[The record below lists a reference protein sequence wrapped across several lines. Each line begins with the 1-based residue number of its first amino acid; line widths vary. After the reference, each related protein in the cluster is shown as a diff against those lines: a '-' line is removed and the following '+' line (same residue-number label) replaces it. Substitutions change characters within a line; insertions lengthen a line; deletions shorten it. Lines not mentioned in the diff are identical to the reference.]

1 MSKPRFVHLHT
12 HTEYSLLD
20 GANRIRP
27 LVEKAAHWDMPALAI
42 TDHGLMSGAIEFYE
56 ACLEAGI
63 KPIIGCEVY
72 VAPRKRTDRDARQDS
87 SAFHLLLLAKNLTG
101 YKNLIRLSTIASLEG
116 FYYKPRVDREAL
128 QQYSEG
134 LIATSGCLS
143 SEVSVALIN
152 RNYDEALRTAGFYR
166 DLFGKENYFIEL
178 QDHGLPEQKA
188 IRDGLLQLS
197 RDLGVPLICTNDVHY
212 LNADDARAHDVLLCV
227 QTGKTVQDEDRLRYG
242 SNEFYLKTPQE
253 MAQRF
258 SDHPEALENTMRIVE
273 MVDLRLEFGRVH
285 LPEPDLPPGHT
296 AMSYLAS
303 LARAGMK
310 QRYHPVTPEVEQRLA
325 YELDV
330 IDKTGFAS
338 YFLIVRDFA
347 QFARDRG
354 IFFGV
359 RGSAAGSMVS
369 YCIGI
374 TDIDPLYYGL
384 TFERFLNPERVQMPD
399 IDMDFEDTRRDE
411 VIHYVTQKYGSDRVA
426 QIGTFGTLGAKQA
439 VRDVG
444 KALGIPAQTV
454 DRIARLIPVGPKV
467 TLEEAIQENTE
478 LQALVQS
485 EERLQELI
493 AIAQRLEGVA
503 RHMSTHAA
511 GVVISRDPLCEHVPL
526 ARVGDG
532 PPVTQ
537 YDMGALEKI
546 GLLKMDFLGLT
557 NLTILS
563 KTLLNIER
571 TRHTR
576 IDLRSIPL
584 DDRKT
589 YEMLGQGDTTGVF
602 QLESQGMRR
611 YISEL
616 KPGDVR
622 ELAAM
627 VALYRPGP
635 MEHIPR
641 YIRSKLGLQPITYPH
656 PSLEPILKETYG
668 VIVYQDQVLQI
679 VRALAGFTLGQA
691 DILRRAMGK
700 KKAEDMEKMR
710 SMFIDGAV
718 RNGIDAAQA
727 NQLFQ
732 LISPFARYAFNKAHA
747 VCYAMVAYQTAY
759 LKANYPVEYF
769 AALMASYIDNQDK
782 VVQYVE
788 ECHRRNIKI
797 LAPDINRSDV
807 DFTVEG
813 DAIRFGLGAIKN
825 VGKAAVEVILRARA
839 DRPFVSLFDF
849 CVRTLEQQGN
859 FSKSTVETL
868 IQAGAFHSLIP
879 NRNQLLSALEETWAA
894 AHRAAYHRRIGQ
906 ESLFAGKQA
915 QEAEEPPLPNVPEL
929 PKEQILAF
937 EKELLGVYLAAHPLR
952 SLQPRIR
959 QMGAVPCSQ
968 IKEMAEG
975 TTARI
980 AGVITHVRPLRT
992 KRGDR
997 MAVVTVEDLSGTIAA
1012 TVFPNVYV
1020 QHEPLLTKDNLVI
1033 LEGRVKHRDRLRSEE
1048 GDSGET
1054 HGEAQVELV
1063 CEKIHALANGS
1074 VPNGNGHRTAGSG
1087 AAVRTLHIRLTPAHR
1102 SALRVLREILTRQPG
1117 EARLILHVDSGTQRF
1132 RVVSHLSVN
1141 ASDDTQRDLAR
1152 IVGRDSVWTQ

>member
-1 MSKPRFVHLHT
+1 MSKPQFVHLHT

-20 GANRIRP
+20 GANRIVP
-27 LVEKAAHWDMPALAI
+27 LVQKVASLGMPALAI
-42 TDHGLMSGAIEFYE
+42 TDHGVMSGAIEFYE
-56 ACLEAGI
+56 ACLEVGI

-72 VAPRKRTDRDARQDS
+72 VAPRKRTDRDPRQDS

-116 FYYKPRVDREAL
+116 FYYKPRVDHEVL

-143 SEVSVALIN
+143 SEVCVALLN
-152 RNYDEALRTAGFYR
+152 RDYEKALRIAGFYR
-166 DLFGKENYFIEL
+166 DLFGKDNYFIEL
-178 QDHGLPEQKA
+178 QDHGLREQLA
-188 IRDGLLQLS
+188 IREGLIRLAC
-197 RDLGVPLICTNDVHY
+197 DLDVPLICTNDVHY

-227 QTGKTVQDEDRLRYG
+227 QTGKTVHEEDRLRYG
-242 SNEFYLKTPQE
+242 SNEFYLKTPEQ
-253 MAQRF
+253 MAQLF
-258 SDHPEALENTMRIVE
+258 PDHPEALENTLRIAE

-285 LPEPDLPPGHT
+285 LPEPDLPAGHT
-296 AMSYLAS
+296 AISYLAH
-303 LARAGMK
+303 LAREGMT

-330 IDKTGFAS
+330 IEKTGFAP

-347 QFARDRG
+347 QFARNRG

-359 RGSAAGSMVS
+359 RGSAAGSLVS

-411 VIHYVTQKYGSDRVA
+411 VIRYVTEKYGAGRVA

-454 DRIARLIPVGPKV
+454 DRLARLIPAGPKV
-467 TLEEAIQENTE
+467 TIEGALKENPE
-478 LQALVQS
+478 LQRLVESDPQ
-485 EERLQELI
+485 LQELVEI
-493 AIAQRLEGVA
+493 AKRLEGVA

-511 GVVISRDPLCEHVPL
+511 GVVISRDPLSEHVPL

-537 YDMGALEKI
+537 YDMGSLEKI

-557 NLTILS
+557 NLAILA
-563 KTLLNIER
+563 KTLQNIER
-571 TRHTR
+571 TRGER
-576 IDLRSIPL
+576 LDLRRIPL

-611 YISEL
+611 NIAEL
-616 KPGDVR
+616 KPSDVR

-635 MEHIPR
+635 MDHIPE
-641 YIRSKLGLQPITYPH
+641 YIRSKLGLQPIVYPH
-656 PSLEPILKETYG
+656 PALEPILRETYG

-710 SMFIDGAV
+710 SKFIAGAV
-718 RNGIDAAQA
+718 RNGIDATQA
-727 NQLFQ
+727 EQLFK
-732 LISPFARYAFNKAHA
+732 LIEPFAGYAFNKAHA
-747 VCYAMVAYQTAY
+747 VCYAMLAYQTAY

-769 AALMASYIDNQDK
+769 AALMASYLDNQDK

-788 ECHRRNIKI
+788 ECRRRNIQI
-797 LAPDINRSDV
+797 LPPDINRSEV
-807 DFTVEG
+807 DFSVENG
-813 DAIRFGLGAIKN
+813 AIRFGLGAIKN

-839 DRPFVSLFDF
+839 NGPFTSLFDF
-849 CVRTLEQQGN
+849 CARTLEQQGN
-859 FSKSTVETL
+859 FNKSTVETL
-868 IQAGAFHSLIP
+868 IQAGAFQALVP
-879 NRNQLLSALEETWAA
+879 NRNQLLSALDDTWAA
-894 AHRAAYHRRIGQ
+894 AQRAVHNRRIGQ
-906 ESLFAGKQA
+906 ESLFAAGQMHDVT
-915 QEAEEPPLPNVPEL
+915 EPPLPSVPEL
-929 PKEQILAF
+929 PREQILAF
-937 EKELLGVYLAAHPLR
+937 EKDLLGVYLADHPLH
-952 SLQPRIR
+952 SMQARIR
-959 QMGAVPCSQ
+959 QMGVVPCNQ
-968 IKEMAEG
+968 LGEMAEG
-975 TTARI
+975 TSVRI
-980 AGVITHVRPLRT
+980 AGVITNIHHLRT
-992 KRGDR
+992 KRGER
-997 MAVVTVEDLSGTIAA
+997 MATLTVEDLTGTISVTA
-1012 TVFPNVYV
+1012 FPSVY
-1020 QHEPLLTKDNLVI
+1020 QQYESLLSKDSLVI
-1033 LEGRVKHRDRLRSEE
+1033 IDGKVKHRDRLRTEDAE
-1048 GDSGET
+1048 GTET
-1054 HGEAQVELV
+1054 PVQVELV
-1063 CEKIHALANGS
+1063 CERVHSLSNAT
-1074 VPNGNGHRTAGSG
+1074 VPEAGGNGKQPTC
-1087 AAVRTLHIRLTPAHR
+1087 TLHIRLTPAHR
-1102 SALRVLREILTRQPG
+1102 PALRVLREILTQRPG
-1117 EARLILHVDSGTQRF
+1117 EARLVLHVDAGKQRY
-1132 RVVSHLSVN
+1132 RVISHLNVDV
-1141 ASDDTQRDLAR
+1141 SDHTQQDLVR
-1152 IVGRDSVWTQ
+1152 IVGRESVWLQ

>member
-1 MSKPRFVHLHT
+1 MSQPRFVHLHT

-20 GANRIRP
+20 GANRIKP
-27 LVEKAAHWDMPALAI
+27 LVQKVASLGMPALAI
-42 TDHGLMSGAIEFYE
+42 TDHGVMSGAIEFYE

-72 VAPRKRTDRDARQDS
+72 VAPRKRTDRDPRKDS
-87 SAFHLLLLAKNLTG
+87 SAFHLLLLAKNLSG

-116 FYYKPRVDREAL
+116 FYYKPRVDHEAL

-143 SEVSVALIN
+143 SEVCVALIN
-152 RNYDEALRTAGFYR
+152 RDYERALRIAGFYR

-178 QDHGLPEQKA
+178 QDHGLSEQQA
-188 IRDGLLQLS
+188 IREGLIKLS

-227 QTGKTVQDEDRLRYG
+227 QTGKTVNEEDRLRYG
-242 SNEFYLKTPQE
+242 SNEFYLKTPEE
-253 MAQRF
+253 MARLF
-258 SDHPEALENTMRIVE
+258 PDHPEALENTLRIME
-273 MVDLRLEFGRVH
+273 MVDLRLDFGRVH

-296 AMSYLAS
+296 AISYLTH
-303 LARAGMK
+303 LARQGMQQK
-310 QRYHPVTPEVEQRLA
+310 YHPVTPEVEQRLA
-325 YELDV
+325 YELEV
-330 IDKTGFAS
+330 IDKTGFAP
-338 YFLIVRDFA
+338 YFLIVHDFA

-369 YCIGI
+369 YCVGI

-411 VIHYVTQKYGSDRVA
+411 VIRYVTEKYGEDRVA

-454 DRIARLIPVGPKV
+454 DQIARLIPIGSKV
-467 TLEEAIQENTE
+467 TIDSALKANPE
-478 LQALVQS
+478 LRELIDNDS
-485 EERLQELI
+485 RLQELI
-493 AIAQRLEGVA
+493 EIAQRLEGVA

-511 GVVISRDPLCEHVPL
+511 GVVISRDPLTEHVPL

-557 NLTILS
+557 NLTILA
-563 KTLLNIER
+563 KTLQNIER
-571 TRHTR
+571 TRGKR
-576 IDLRSIPL
+576 IDLHDIPL

-611 YISEL
+611 NIAEL
-616 KPGDVR
+616 KPNDVR

-635 MEHIPR
+635 MDHIPR
-641 YIRSKLGLQPITYPH
+641 YIRCKLGLQPIEYPH
-656 PSLEPILKETYG
+656 PSLEPILEETYG
-668 VIVYQDQVLQI
+668 VIVYQDQVLQT

-691 DILRRAMGK
+691 DILRRAIGK

-710 SMFIDGAV
+710 SKFIEGAV
-718 RNGIDAAQA
+718 RNGISEKQA
-727 NQLFQ
+727 EKLYE
-732 LISPFARYAFNKAHA
+732 LIEPFAGYAFNKAHA

-769 AALMASYIDNQDK
+769 AALMAAHFDNQDK

-788 ECHRRNIKI
+788 ECRRRNIQI
-797 LAPDINRSDV
+797 LPPDINRSDA

-839 DRPFVSLFDF
+839 DKPFASLFDF

-859 FSKSTVETL
+859 FGKSTVETL
-868 IQAGAFHSLIP
+868 IQAGAFHCLVP
-879 NRNQLLSALEETWAA
+879 NRNQLLTALEDTWAA
-894 AHRAAYHRRIGQ
+894 AQRAVHNRRIGQ
-906 ESLFAGKQA
+906 ESLFTGGQMEQVA
-915 QEAEEPPLPNVPEL
+915 EPPLPHVPEFSR
-929 PKEQILAF
+929 EQILAF
-937 EKELLGVYLAAHPLR
+937 EKELLGVYLADHPLR
-952 SLQPRIR
+952 SLQTR
-959 QMGAVPCSQ
+959 MKHLGVVPCNHLREVADGAQ
-968 IKEMAEG
+968 V
-975 TTARI
+975 RV
-980 AGVITHVRPLRT
+980 AGVITSVRHLRT

-997 MAVVTVEDLSGTIAA
+997 MAAVVLEDLTGTLSA
-1012 TVFPNVYV
+1012 TAFPNVYEE
-1020 QHEPLLTKDNLVI
+1020 HKHLLMKDNVVV
-1033 LEGRVKHRDRLRSEE
+1033 LEGRVKYRDRLRAEDSEH
-1048 GDSGET
+1048 GET
-1054 HGEAQVELV
+1054 QVQVELI
-1063 CEKIHALANGS
+1063 CERAQALTNGIT
-1074 VPNGNGHRTAGSG
+1074 PGGNGGNNGNGRQRTA
-1087 AAVRTLHIRLTPAHR
+1087 RTLHIRLTPAHR
-1102 SALRVLREILTRQPG
+1102 PALRVLREILTRHPG
-1117 EARLILHVDSGTQRF
+1117 EARLVLHVHSGKQRY
-1132 RVVSHLSVN
+1132 RVVSHLNVDV
-1141 ASDDTQRDLAR
+1141 SDNTQQDLVR
-1152 IVGRDSVWTQ
+1152 IVGRDSVWLQ

>member
-1 MSKPRFVHLHT
+1 MSQPRFVHLHT

-20 GANRIRP
+20 GANRIKP
-27 LVEKAAHWDMPALAI
+27 LVQQVAHLGMPALAI
-42 TDHGLMSGAIEFYE
+42 TDHGVMSGAIEFYE

-72 VAPRKRTDRDARQDS
+72 VAPRKRTDRDPRKDS

-101 YKNLIRLSTIASLEG
+101 YKNLIRLTTIASLEG
-116 FYYKPRVDREAL
+116 FYYKPRVDHEVL

-143 SEVSVALIN
+143 SEVCVALIQ
-152 RNYDEALRTAGFYR
+152 RDYEKALRIAGFYR

-178 QDHGLPEQKA
+178 QDHGLSEQKA
-188 IRDGLLQLS
+188 IREGLIRIS

-212 LNADDARAHDVLLCV
+212 LNAEDARAHDVLLCI
-227 QTGKTVQDEDRLRYG
+227 QTGKTIQDEDRLRYG
-242 SNEFYLKTPQE
+242 SNEFYLKTPEQ
-253 MAQRF
+253 MAQLF
-258 SDHPEALENTMRIVE
+258 PEHPEALENTLRIAE

-296 AMSYLAS
+296 AISYLAH
-303 LARAGMK
+303 LAREGMK
-310 QRYHPVTPEVEQRLA
+310 SKYHPVTPEVEQRLA

-330 IDKTGFAS
+330 IEKTGFAP

-411 VIHYVTQKYGSDRVA
+411 VIRYVTEKYGEDRVA

-454 DRIARLIPVGPKV
+454 DQMARLIPAGPKV
-467 TLEEAIQENTE
+467 TLDSA
-478 LQALVQS
+478 LQAS
-485 EERLQELI
+485 PELQELI
-493 AIAQRLEGVA
+493 AKDPRLQELMEIARRLEGVS

-511 GVVISRDPLCEHVPL
+511 GVVISRDPLAEHVPL
-526 ARVGDG
+526 AKVGEG

-557 NLTILS
+557 NLTILA
-563 KTLLNIER
+563 KTLRNIEQ
-571 TRHTR
+571 TRGER
-576 IDLRSIPL
+576 IDLHSIPL

-611 YISEL
+611 HIAEL

-635 MEHIPR
+635 MDHIPR
-641 YIRSKLGLQPITYPH
+641 YIRCKLGLQPIEYPH
-656 PSLEPILKETYG
+656 PSLEPILQETYG

-710 SMFIDGAV
+710 SQFIEGAI
-718 RNGIDAAQA
+718 RNAINQEQA
-727 NQLFQ
+727 EKLFE
-732 LISPFARYAFNKAHA
+732 LIEPFAGYAFNKAHA

-769 AALMASYIDNQDK
+769 AALMAAHFDNQDK

-788 ECHRRNIKI
+788 ECRRRNIQI
-797 LAPDINRSDV
+797 LPPDINRSDV
-807 DFTVEG
+807 DFTVEDG
-813 DAIRFGLGAIKN
+813 AIRFGLGAIKN

-839 DRPFVSLFDF
+839 DGPFTSLFDF

-859 FSKSTVETL
+859 FGKSTVETL
-868 IQAGAFHSLIP
+868 IQAGAFHSLVP
-879 NRNQLLSALEETWAA
+879 NRNSLLSGLDDTWAA
-894 AHRAAYHRRIGQ
+894 AQRAVHNRRIGQ
-906 ESLFAGKQA
+906 ESLFAGGPM
-915 QEAEEPPLPNVPEL
+915 QEVEEPPLPSVPEFSR
-929 PKEQILAF
+929 EQILAF
-937 EKELLGVYLAAHPLR
+937 EKELLGVYLADHPLR
-952 SLQPRIR
+952 SLQTRMK
-959 QMGAVPCSQ
+959 QLGVVPCNHLH
-968 IKEMAEG
+968 EMADG
-975 TTARI
+975 AQVRI
-980 AGVITHVRPLRT
+980 AGVITSVRPLRT

-997 MAVVTVEDLSGTIAA
+997 MAAITLEDLTGTISA
-1012 TVFPNVYV
+1012 TAFPKVYEE
-1020 QHEPLLTKDNLVI
+1020 HKSLLAKDCVVV
-1033 LEGRVKHRDRLRSEE
+1033 LEGRVKHRDRLRAEDPE
-1048 GDSGET
+1048 SGEAQ
-1054 HGEAQVELV
+1054 AQVELV
-1063 CEKIHALANGS
+1063 CEKAYALTKGS
-1074 VPNGNGHRTAGSG
+1074 TPTSSGSNGNSKPSA
-1087 AAVRTLHIRLTPAHR
+1087 RTLHIRLTPAHR
-1102 SALRVLREILTRQPG
+1102 PALRVLREILTRHPG
-1117 EARLILHVDSGTQRF
+1117 EARLVLHVDSGRQRY
-1132 RVVSHLSVN
+1132 RVVSHLNVDV
-1141 ASDDTQRDLAR
+1141 SDDTQQDLVR
-1152 IVGRDSVWTQ
+1152 IVGRDSVWLQ

>member
-1 MSKPRFVHLHT
+1 MSKPQFVHLHT

-20 GANRIRP
+20 GANRIQP
-27 LVEKAAHWDMPALAI
+27 LVNKAVSMGMPALAI
-42 TDHGLMSGAIEFYE
+42 TDHGVMSGAIEFYQ
-56 ACLEAGI
+56 ACLDAGI

-72 VAPRKRTDRDARQDS
+72 VAPRKRTNRDPRRDS

-116 FYYKPRVDREAL
+116 FYYKPRVDHEVL

-143 SEVSVALIN
+143 SEVCVALIN
-152 RNYDEALRTAGFYR
+152 RDYQRALRIASFYR

-178 QDHGLPEQKA
+178 QDHGLSEQKA
-188 IRDGLLQLS
+188 IREGLIQLS
-197 RDLGVPLICTNDVHY
+197 CDLGVPLICTNDVHY
-212 LNADDARAHDVLLCV
+212 LTAEDARAHDVLLCV
-227 QTGKTVQDEDRLRYG
+227 QTGKTIHDEDRLRYG
-242 SNEFYLKTPQE
+242 SNEFYLKSPEQ
-253 MAQRF
+253 MAQLF
-258 SDHPEALENTMRIVE
+258 PDHPEAIENTLRIAE

-296 AMSYLAS
+296 AISYLAH
-303 LARAGMK
+303 LAREGMK
-310 QRYHPVTPEVEQRLA
+310 QRYPAITPEVEQRLA

-330 IDKTGFAS
+330 IDKTGFAP

-359 RGSAAGSMVS
+359 RGSAAGSLVS

-374 TDIDPLYYGL
+374 TDIDPIYYGL

-411 VIHYVTQKYGSDRVA
+411 VIRYVTEKYGEDRVA

-454 DRIARLIPVGPKV
+454 DQIARLIPVGPKV
-467 TLEEAIQENTE
+467 TIDSALNNNPE
-478 LQALVQS
+478 LQSLIDNDP
-485 EERLQELI
+485 RLQELI
-493 AIAQRLEGVA
+493 AIAKRLEGVA

-537 YDMGALEKI
+537 YDMGSLEKI

-557 NLTILS
+557 NLTILA
-563 KTLLNIER
+563 KTLKNIEQ
-571 TRHTR
+571 TRGER
-576 IDLRSIPL
+576 IDLRQIPL

-611 YISEL
+611 NISEL
-616 KPGDVR
+616 KPSDVR

-635 MEHIPR
+635 MDHIPQ
-641 YIRSKLGLQPITYPH
+641 YIRSKLGLQEIRYPH
-656 PSLEPILKETYG
+656 PRLEPILKETYG

-679 VRALAGFTLGQA
+679 VQALAGFTLGQA

-710 SMFIDGAV
+710 SKFIEGAV
-718 RNGIDAAQA
+718 RNGIDAEQA
-727 NQLFQ
+727 KELFR
-732 LISPFARYAFNKAHA
+732 LIEPFAGYAFNKAHA

-769 AALMASYIDNQDK
+769 AALMAAHFDNQDK

-788 ECHRRNIKI
+788 ECRRRNIQI
-797 LAPDINRSDV
+797 LPPDINRSDV
-807 DFTVEG
+807 DFTVENG
-813 DAIRFGLGAIKN
+813 AIRFGLGAIKN
-825 VGKAAVEVILRARA
+825 VGKSAVEMILRARA
-839 DRPFVSLFDF
+839 DRPFTSLFDF
-849 CVRTLEQQGN
+849 CVRILEQPGS
-859 FSKSTVETL
+859 FGKSTVETL
-868 IQAGAFHSLIP
+868 IQAGAFHSLVP
-879 NRNQLLSALEETWAA
+879 NRNRLLSGLEDTWSAA
-894 AHRAAYHRRIGQ
+894 QRAVHNRRIGQ
-906 ESLFAGKQA
+906 GSLFPTEPM
-915 QEAEEPPLPNVPEL
+915 QEAGEPPLPEVPEL
-929 PKEQILAF
+929 PRVQTLAF
-937 EKELLGVYLAAHPLR
+937 EKDLLGVYLTDHPLR
-952 SLQPRIR
+952 SLQTRMK
-959 QMGAVPCSQ
+959 QMGVAPCNQ
-968 IKEMAEG
+968 LKEMADG
-975 TTARI
+975 TPVRV
-980 AGVITHVRPLRT
+980 AGVVTGVRPLRT

-997 MAVVTVEDLSGTIAA
+997 MAVITIEDLTGTISAIA
-1012 TVFPNVYV
+1012 FPNVYEEY
-1020 QHEPLLTKDNLVI
+1020 QSLLTKDSLVV
-1033 LEGRVKHRDRLRSEE
+1033 LEGRVKHRDRLRAEDTENGDVSEV
-1048 GDSGET
+1048 
-1054 HGEAQVELV
+1054 QVELV
-1063 CEKIHALANGS
+1063 CEKVHALTNGS
-1074 VPNGNGHRTAGSG
+1074 APNGNGSNGKHTAC
-1087 AAVRTLHIRLTPAHR
+1087 TLHIRLTPAHR
-1102 SALRVLREILTRQPG
+1102 PALRVLREILTRHPG
-1117 EARLILHVDSGTQRF
+1117 DARLVLHVESGKRKY
-1132 RVVSHLSVN
+1132 RVISHLNVDV
-1141 ASDDTQRDLAR
+1141 SDNTQQDLVR
-1152 IVGRDSVWTQ
+1152 IVGRDGVWLQ

>member
-1 MSKPRFVHLHT
+1 MSTPQFVHLHT

-27 LVEKAAHWDMPALAI
+27 LVQRVAELGMPALAI
-42 TDHGLMSGAIEFYE
+42 TDHGVMSGAIEFYG

-72 VAPRKRTDRDARQDS
+72 VAPRRRTDRDPRQDS
-87 SAFHLLLLAKNLTG
+87 SAFHLLLLARNLTG

-116 FYYKPRVDREAL
+116 FYYKPRVDHEVL

-143 SEVSVALIN
+143 SEVCTALIN
-152 RNYDEALRTAGFYR
+152 RDYQKALRIAGFYR
-166 DLFGKENYFIEL
+166 DLFGKENYFVEL
-178 QDHGLPEQKA
+178 QDHGLAEQQA
-188 IRDGLLQLS
+188 IREPLIRLA
-197 RDLGVPLICTNDVHY
+197 RELGVPLICTNDVHY
-212 LNADDARAHDVLLCV
+212 LTAEDARAHDVLLCV
-227 QTGKTVQDEDRLRYG
+227 QTGKTVHDEDRLRYG
-242 SNEFYLKTPQE
+242 SNEFYLKTPEQ
-253 MAQRF
+253 MAELF
-258 SDHPEALENTMRIVE
+258 PDHLEALENTVRIAE

-296 AMSYLAS
+296 AISYLS
-303 LARAGMK
+303 HLAREGMK

-330 IDKTGFAS
+330 IEKTGFAP

-374 TDIDPLYYGL
+374 TDIDPIYYGL

-411 VIHYVTQKYGSDRVA
+411 VIRYVTEKYGEDRVA

-454 DRIARLIPVGPKV
+454 DQIARLIPVGPKV
-467 TLEEAIQENTE
+467 TIDSALKDSPE
-478 LQALVQS
+478 LRDLVGADP
-485 EERLQELI
+485 RLQELI
-493 AIAQRLEGVA
+493 EIAKRLEGVA

-511 GVVISRDPLCEHVPL
+511 GVVISRDPLIEHVPL

-537 YDMGALEKI
+537 YDMGSLERI

-557 NLTILS
+557 NLTILA
-563 KTLLNIER
+563 KTLQNIEK
-571 TRHTR
+571 TRGVR

-611 YISEL
+611 NISEL

-635 MEHIPR
+635 MDHIPQ
-641 YIRSKLGLQPITYPH
+641 YIRSKLGLQPIEYPH
-656 PSLEPILKETYG
+656 PLLEPILKETYG

-710 SMFIDGAV
+710 SKFIEGAV
-718 RNGIDAAQA
+718 KNGIDQKQA
-727 NQLFQ
+727 EQLFA
-732 LISPFARYAFNKAHA
+732 LIEPFAGYAFNKAHA
-747 VCYAMVAYQTAY
+747 VCYAMVAYQTAF

-769 AALMASYIDNQDK
+769 AALMAAHFDNQDK

-788 ECHRRNIKI
+788 ECRRRNIQI
-797 LAPDINRSDV
+797 LPPDINRSDV
-807 DFTVEG
+807 DFVVEG

-839 DRPFVSLFDF
+839 DRPFTSLFDF
-849 CVRTLEQQGN
+849 CVRVLEQQGN
-859 FSKSTVETL
+859 FGKSTVETL
-868 IQAGAFHSLIP
+868 IQAGAFHSLMP
-879 NRNQLLSALEETWAA
+879 NRNRLLSGLDDTWQAA
-894 AHRAAYHRRIGQ
+894 QRAVHDRRIGQ
-906 ESLFAGKQA
+906 ESLFAGSP
-915 QEAEEPPLPNVPEL
+915 AEHVQEPPLPDVPEL
-929 PKEQILAF
+929 SREQVMAF
-937 EKELLGVYLAAHPLR
+937 EKELLGVYLADHPLR
-952 SLQPRIR
+952 SLQTRMR
-959 QMGAVPCSQ
+959 QLGVVPCNHLR
-968 IKEMAEG
+968 ELADG
-975 TTARI
+975 TQVRI
-980 AGVITHVRPLRT
+980 AGVITNVRALRT

-997 MAVVTVEDLSGTIAA
+997 MAVVTVEDLTGTVSA
-1012 TVFPNVYV
+1012 TAFPSAYEE
-1020 QHEPLLTKDNLVI
+1020 HKSLLTKDNLVV
-1033 LEGRVKHRDRLRSEE
+1033 LEGRVKYRDRLR
-1048 GDSGET
+1048 GDDAENGEV
-1054 HGEAQVELV
+1054 QVELV
-1063 CEKIHALANGS
+1063 CEKAHPLANGS
-1074 VPNGNGHRTAGSG
+1074 APSGNGNGNGKH
-1087 AAVRTLHIRLTPAHR
+1087 AVPTLHIRLTPQHR
-1102 SALRVLREILTRQPG
+1102 PALRILREILTRRPG
-1117 EARLILHVDSGTQRF
+1117 EAKLILHVDAGTQRY
-1132 RVVSHLSVN
+1132 RVISHLNVD
-1141 ASDDTQRDLAR
+1141 ASDSTQQDLVR
-1152 IVGRDSVWTQ
+1152 IVGRDSVWVQ

>member
-1 MSKPRFVHLHT
+1 MDKLHFVHLHT

-20 GANRIRP
+20 GANRIQP
-27 LVEKAAHWDMPALAI
+27 LVNRALELGMPALAI
-42 TDHGLMSGAIEFYE
+42 TDHGVMSGAIEFYQ
-56 ACLEAGI
+56 ACLDAGI

-72 VAPRKRTDRDARQDS
+72 VAPRKRTDRDPRQDS

-116 FYYKPRVDREAL
+116 FYYKPRVDHEVL

-143 SEVSVALIN
+143 SEVCVALIN
-152 RNYDEALRTAGFYR
+152 RDYEKALRIAGFYR
-166 DLFGKENYFIEL
+166 DLFGRENYFIEL
-178 QDHGLPEQKA
+178 QDHGLSEQKA
-188 IRDGLLQLS
+188 IREGLIRLS

-212 LNADDARAHDVLLCV
+212 LTAEDARAHDVLLCV
-227 QTGKTVQDEDRLRYG
+227 QTGKTIHDEDRLRYG
-242 SNEFYLKTPQE
+242 SNEFYLKSAEQ
-253 MAQRF
+253 MAELF
-258 SDHPEALENTMRIVE
+258 PDHPEALENTLRIAE

-285 LPEPDLPPGHT
+285 LPEPDLPPGYT
-296 AMSYLAS
+296 AISYLEH
-303 LARAGMK
+303 LAREGMK
-310 QRYHPVTPEVEQRLA
+310 QRYSPITPEVEQRLA

-330 IDKTGFAS
+330 IDKTGFAP

-347 QFARDRG
+347 QFARNRG

-359 RGSAAGSMVS
+359 RGSAAGSLVS

-374 TDIDPLYYGL
+374 TDIDPIYYGL

-411 VIHYVTQKYGSDRVA
+411 VIQYVTEKYGKDRVA

-454 DRIARLIPVGPKV
+454 DQIARLIPVGPKV
-467 TLEEAIQENTE
+467 TIDSALKDNPD
-478 LQALVQS
+478 LQAMV
-485 EERLQELI
+485 ENDPRLQELI
-493 AIAQRLEGVA
+493 EIAKRLEGVA

-511 GVVISRDPLCEHVPL
+511 GVVISRDPLSEHVPL
-526 ARVGDG
+526 ARVGEG

-537 YDMGALEKI
+537 YDMGSLEKI

-557 NLTILS
+557 NLTILA
-563 KTLLNIER
+563 KTLKNIEQ
-571 TRHTR
+571 TRGER

-611 YISEL
+611 NIAEL

-635 MEHIPR
+635 MDHIPQ
-641 YIRSKLGLQPITYPH
+641 YIRSKLGLQEIVYPH
-656 PSLEPILKETYG
+656 PRLEPILKETYG

-710 SMFIDGAV
+710 SKFIEGAV
-718 RNGIDAAQA
+718 RNGIDVQQA
-727 NQLFQ
+727 KELFG
-732 LISPFARYAFNKAHA
+732 LIEPFAGYAFNKAHA

-769 AALMASYIDNQDK
+769 AALMAAHFDNQDK

-788 ECHRRNIKI
+788 ECRRRNIQI
-797 LAPDINRSDV
+797 LPPDINRSDV
-807 DFTVEG
+807 DFTVENG
-813 DAIRFGLGAIKN
+813 AIRFGLGAIKN

-839 DRPFVSLFDF
+839 DGPFTSLFDF
-849 CVRTLEQQGN
+849 CVRTLEQQSN
-859 FSKSTVETL
+859 FGKSTVEVL
-868 IQAGAFHSLIP
+868 IQAGAFQSLVP
-879 NRNQLLSALEETWAA
+879 NRNKLLSGLEDTWSAA
-894 AHRAAYHRRIGQ
+894 QRAVHNRRIGQ
-906 ESLFAGKQA
+906 ESLFSGESTQ
-915 QEAEEPPLPNVPEL
+915 QAEEPPLPNVPEL
-929 PKEQILAF
+929 AREQILAF
-937 EKELLGVYLAAHPLR
+937 EKDLLGVYLADHPLR
-952 SLQPRIR
+952 SLQTRMK
-959 QMGAVPCSQ
+959 QMGVAPCNQ
-968 IKEMAEG
+968 LKEMADG
-975 TTARI
+975 VQVRV
-980 AGVITHVRPLRT
+980 AGVITSVRALRT

-997 MAVVTVEDLSGTIAA
+997 MAMITVEDLTGTVSA
-1012 TVFPNVYV
+1012 TVFPAVF
-1020 QHEPLLTKDNLVI
+1020 EECKSLLSKDSLVV
-1033 LEGRVKHRDRLRSEE
+1033 LEGRIKHRDRLRGDDPDSSEV
-1048 GDSGET
+1048 
-1054 HGEAQVELV
+1054 QVEVV
-1063 CEKIHALANGS
+1063 CEKVHALNNGS
-1074 VPNGNGHRTAGSG
+1074 MPNGNGNNGNGKHTA
-1087 AAVRTLHIRLTPAHR
+1087 RTLHIRLTPEHR
-1102 SALRVLREILTRQPG
+1102 PALKVLREILTRHPG
-1117 EARLILHVDSGTQRF
+1117 DARLILHVDSGRRRF
-1132 RVVSHLSVN
+1132 RVISHLNVD
-1141 ASDDTQRDLAR
+1141 ASDHTQEDLVR
-1152 IVGRDSVWTQ
+1152 IVGRDCVWLQ

>member
-1 MSKPRFVHLHT
+1 MSTPQFVHLHT

-27 LVEKAAHWDMPALAI
+27 LVQRVAELGMPALAI
-42 TDHGLMSGAIEFYE
+42 TDHGVMSGAIEFYG

-72 VAPRKRTDRDARQDS
+72 VAPRRRTDRDPRQDS
-87 SAFHLLLLAKNLTG
+87 SAFHLLLLARNLTG

-116 FYYKPRVDREAL
+116 FYYKPRVDHEVL

-143 SEVSVALIN
+143 SEVCTALIN
-152 RNYDEALRTAGFYR
+152 RDYQKALRIAGFYR
-166 DLFGKENYFIEL
+166 DLFGKENYFVEL
-178 QDHGLPEQKA
+178 QDHGLAEQQA
-188 IRDGLLQLS
+188 IREPLIRLA
-197 RDLGVPLICTNDVHY
+197 RELGVPLICTNDVHY
-212 LNADDARAHDVLLCV
+212 LTAEDARAHDVLLCV
-227 QTGKTVQDEDRLRYG
+227 QTGKTVHDEDRLRYG
-242 SNEFYLKTPQE
+242 SNEFYLKTPEQ
-253 MAQRF
+253 MAELF
-258 SDHPEALENTMRIVE
+258 PDHLEALENTVRIAE

-296 AMSYLAS
+296 AISYLS
-303 LARAGMK
+303 HLAREGMK

-330 IDKTGFAS
+330 IEKTGFAP

-374 TDIDPLYYGL
+374 TDIDPIYYGL

-411 VIHYVTQKYGSDRVA
+411 VIRYVTEKYGEDRVA

-454 DRIARLIPVGPKV
+454 DQIARLIPVGPKV
-467 TLEEAIQENTE
+467 TIDSALKDSPE
-478 LQALVQS
+478 LRDLVGA
-485 EERLQELI
+485 EPRLQELI
-493 AIAQRLEGVA
+493 EIAKRLEGVA

-511 GVVISRDPLCEHVPL
+511 GVVISRDPLIEHVPL

-537 YDMGALEKI
+537 YDMGSLERI

-557 NLTILS
+557 NLTILA
-563 KTLLNIER
+563 KTLQNIEK
-571 TRHTR
+571 TRGVR

-611 YISEL
+611 NISEL

-635 MEHIPR
+635 MDHIPQ
-641 YIRSKLGLQPITYPH
+641 YIRSKLGLQPIEYPH
-656 PSLEPILKETYG
+656 PLLEPILKETYG

-710 SMFIDGAV
+710 SKFIEGAV
-718 RNGIDAAQA
+718 KNGIDQKQA
-727 NQLFQ
+727 EQLFA
-732 LISPFARYAFNKAHA
+732 LIEPFAGYAFNKAHA
-747 VCYAMVAYQTAY
+747 VCYAMVAYQTAF

-769 AALMASYIDNQDK
+769 AALMAAHFDNQDK

-788 ECHRRNIKI
+788 ECRRRNIQI
-797 LAPDINRSDV
+797 LPPDINRSDV
-807 DFTVEG
+807 DFVVEG

-839 DRPFVSLFDF
+839 DRPFTSLFDF
-849 CVRTLEQQGN
+849 CVRVLEQQGN
-859 FSKSTVETL
+859 FGKSTVETL
-868 IQAGAFHSLIP
+868 IQAGAFHSLMP
-879 NRNQLLSALEETWAA
+879 NRNRLLSGLDDTWQAA
-894 AHRAAYHRRIGQ
+894 QRAVHDRRIGQ
-906 ESLFAGKQA
+906 ESLFAGSP
-915 QEAEEPPLPNVPEL
+915 AEHVQEPPLPDVPEL
-929 PKEQILAF
+929 SREQVMAF
-937 EKELLGVYLAAHPLR
+937 EKELLGVYLADHPLR
-952 SLQPRIR
+952 SLQTRMR
-959 QMGAVPCSQ
+959 QLGVVPCNHLR
-968 IKEMAEG
+968 ELADG
-975 TTARI
+975 TQVRI
-980 AGVITHVRPLRT
+980 AGVITNVRALRT

-997 MAVVTVEDLSGTIAA
+997 MAVVTVEDLTGTVSA
-1012 TVFPNVYV
+1012 TAFPSAYEE
-1020 QHEPLLTKDNLVI
+1020 HKSLLAKDNLVV
-1033 LEGRVKHRDRLRSEE
+1033 LEGRVKYRDRLR
-1048 GDSGET
+1048 GDDAENGEV
-1054 HGEAQVELV
+1054 QVELV
-1063 CEKIHALANGS
+1063 CEKAHPLANGS
-1074 VPNGNGHRTAGSG
+1074 APSGNGNGNGKH
-1087 AAVRTLHIRLTPAHR
+1087 AVPTLHIRLTPQHR
-1102 SALRVLREILTRQPG
+1102 PALRILREILTRRPG
-1117 EARLILHVDSGTQRF
+1117 EAKLILHVDAGTQRY
-1132 RVVSHLSVN
+1132 RVISHLNVD
-1141 ASDDTQRDLAR
+1141 ASDSTQQDLVR
-1152 IVGRDSVWTQ
+1152 IVGRDSVWVQ

>member
-1 MSKPRFVHLHT
+1 MSQPQFVHLHT

-20 GANRIRP
+20 GANRIEA
-27 LVEKAAHWDMPALAI
+27 LVQKVASLGMPALAI
-42 TDHGLMSGAIEFYE
+42 TDHGVMSGAIEFYE
-56 ACLEAGI
+56 ACLQAGI

-72 VAPRKRTDRDARQDS
+72 VAPRKRTDRDPRKDS
-87 SAFHLLLLAKNLTG
+87 SPFHLLLLAKNLAG

-116 FYYKPRVDREAL
+116 FYYKPRVDHEVL

-143 SEVSVALIN
+143 SEVCVALIN
-152 RNYDEALRTAGFYR
+152 RDYDKALRIAGFYR

-178 QDHGLPEQKA
+178 QDHGLSEQKA
-188 IRDGLLQLS
+188 IREGLIKLS

-212 LNADDARAHDVLLCV
+212 LNADDAHAHDVLLCV
-227 QTGKTVQDEDRLRYG
+227 QTGKTIHDEDRLRYG
-242 SNEFYLKTPQE
+242 SSEFYLKAPEE
-253 MAQRF
+253 MARLF
-258 SDHPEALENTMRIVE
+258 PDHPEALENTLRIAE
-273 MVDLRLEFGRVH
+273 MVELRLEFGRVH
-285 LPEPDLPPGHT
+285 LPEPDLPPEHT
-296 AMSYLAS
+296 AISYLTH
-303 LARAGMK
+303 LAREGMK
-310 QRYHPVTPEVEQRLA
+310 QKYRPVTPEVEQRLA

-330 IDKTGFAS
+330 IDKTGFAP

-359 RGSAAGSMVS
+359 RGSAAGSLVS
-369 YCIGI
+369 YCVGI

-411 VIHYVTQKYGSDRVA
+411 VIRYVTEKYGEDRVA

-454 DRIARLIPVGPKV
+454 DQIARLIPVGPKV
-467 TLEEAIQENTE
+467 TIDSALKNNPE
-478 LQALVQS
+478 LQAMI
-485 EERLQELI
+485 ENDHRLQELI
-493 AIAQRLEGVA
+493 EIARRLEGIA

-511 GVVISRDPLCEHVPL
+511 GVVISRDPLSEHVPL

-537 YDMGALEKI
+537 YDMGSLEKI

-557 NLTILS
+557 NLTILA
-563 KTLLNIER
+563 KTLQNIEK
-571 TRHTR
+571 TRGER
-576 IDLRSIPL
+576 IDLHSIPL

-611 YISEL
+611 NIAEL

-635 MEHIPR
+635 MDHIPQ
-641 YIRSKLGLQPITYPH
+641 YIRCKLGLQPIEYPH

-710 SMFIDGAV
+710 SKFIEGAV
-718 RNGIDAAQA
+718 RGGIPVKQA
-727 NQLFQ
+727 EELFE
-732 LISPFARYAFNKAHA
+732 LIEPFAGYAFNKAHA

-769 AALMASYIDNQDK
+769 AALMAAHFDNQDK

-788 ECHRRNIKI
+788 ECRRRNIQI
-797 LAPDINRSDV
+797 LPPDINRSDI

-813 DAIRFGLGAIKN
+813 QAIRFGLGAIKN

-839 DRPFVSLFDF
+839 ERPFTSLFDF

-859 FSKSTVETL
+859 FGKSTVETL
-868 IQAGAFHSLIP
+868 IQAGAFHSLVP
-879 NRNQLLSALEETWAA
+879 NRNKLLSALEDTWAA
-894 AHRAAYHRRIGQ
+894 AQRAVHNRRIGQ
-906 ESLFAGKQA
+906 ESLFAGGQM
-915 QEAEEPPLPNVPEL
+915 QEVEEPPLPNVPEL
-929 PKEQILAF
+929 SREQILAF
-937 EKELLGVYLAAHPLR
+937 EKELLGVYLADHPLR
-952 SLQPRIR
+952 SLQTRMK
-959 QMGAVPCSQ
+959 QLGVVPCSHLR
-968 IKEMAEG
+968 EMSDGAQV
-975 TTARI
+975 RV
-980 AGVITHVRPLRT
+980 AGVITSVRYLRT

-997 MAVVTVEDLSGTIAA
+997 MAAVVIEDLTGTVSVTA
-1012 TVFPNVYV
+1012 FPNVYEE
-1020 QHEPLLTKDNLVI
+1020 HKSLLTKDSLVV
-1033 LEGRVKHRDRLRSEE
+1033 LEGRVKHRDRLRTEDPE
-1048 GDSGET
+1048 SGET
-1054 HGEAQVELV
+1054 QVQVELV
-1063 CEKIHALANGS
+1063 CEKAHALTNGS
-1074 VPNGNGHRTAGSG
+1074 TPSGNGSNNGNGKHTT
-1087 AAVRTLHIRLTPAHR
+1087 RTLHIRLTPAHR
-1102 SALRVLREILTRQPG
+1102 PALRVLREILTRHPG
-1117 EARLILHVDSGTQRF
+1117 EARLVLHVDSGKQRY
-1132 RVVSHLSVN
+1132 RVISHLNVDV
-1141 ASDDTQRDLAR
+1141 SDNTQQDLVR
-1152 IVGRDSVWTQ
+1152 IVGRDSVWLQ